1 MAVFRVE
8 KTKDFTIMCNHHLRN
23 TELSLKAKGLLSLM
37 LSLPEDW
44 DYTTKGLAHATLQE
58 LKGWK
63 WDGYRLSLGGTS
75 HVALTAFLK
84 RHPEIRRV
92 SLYMDNDLG
101 GLKNARR
108 IKAMLHEDQRFK
120 HIRVGINP
128 PRIGKDYNEM
138 LLHVTEKMKDHQQ
151 QCHRKQAAIS
161 I

>member
-1 MAVFRVE
+1 MGRLPAVFGRHFPCGA
-8 KTKDFTIMCNHHLRN
+8 DCI
-23 TELSLKAKGLLSLM
+23 
-37 LSLPEDW
+37 
-44 DYTTKGLAHATLQE
+44 
-58 LKGWK
+58 
-63 WDGYRLSLGGTS
+63 
-75 HVALTAFLK
+75 LK

-138 LLHVTEKMKDHQQ
+138 LLHVTKK
-151 QCHRKQAAIS
+151 
-161 I
+161 